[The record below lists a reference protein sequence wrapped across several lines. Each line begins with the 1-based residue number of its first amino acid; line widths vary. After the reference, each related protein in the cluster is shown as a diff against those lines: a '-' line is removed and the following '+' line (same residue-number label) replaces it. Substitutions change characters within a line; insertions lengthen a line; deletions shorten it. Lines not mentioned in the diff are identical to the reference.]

1 MIKKILITGRQR
13 RSVLRYVVAVCICG
27 AIINLLRK
35 LLDQN
40 YTQRIPKY
48 LKDLKAPIELS
59 QLMTCIHISWPADVF
74 IKWVTPL
81 QYTEHCSTMY
91 LFYIISTFTCFAL
104 GVANFH
110 LNLKMLR
117 IIGRS
122 WHLVATRELDLCLIY
137 FKHFQFGFVSIKRF
151 RIVAGCQRKWRYP
164 NSILKNLN

>member
-1 MIKKILITGRQR
+1 M
-13 RSVLRYVVAVCICG
+13 CICG

-35 LLDQN
+35 LLDQK

-81 QYTEHCSTMY
+81 QYTEPKFYNVSILYNKHIH
-91 LFYIISTFTCFAL
+91 LFCPSL
-104 GVANFH
+104 ANFH

-137 FKHFQFGFVSIKRF
+137 FKHFQFGFVSTKRF